1 LDLLTTSIQ
10 LIHLQIVRDMKK
22 DDENNADNDFEYSRQ
37 IYHDLL
43 AKGSE
48 ALEDMM
54 EVARATE
61 HPRAFEVLSGMM
73 KNMGD
78 INGSL
83 MDLHKKK
90 KDFYKEDKPKE
101 LPNQTTNN
109 VFVGSTSDLQ
119 RMLINDMKDVTP
131 DDSTSD

>member
-1 LDLLTTSIQ
+1 MMDSDT
-10 LIHLQIVRDMKK
+10 K
-22 DDENNADNDFEYSRQ
+22 DNDFEYARQ
-37 IYHDLL
+37 TYHNIL

-48 ALEDMM
+48 AMEEMM

-73 KNMGD
+73 KNIGD
-78 INGSL
+78 INCSL

-90 KDFYKEDKPKE
+90 KDFHKEDKPKE
-101 LPNQTTNN
+101 IPNQTTNN

-119 RMLINDMKDVTP
+119 RMLLQDDEDNIVDISDYKKDE
-131 DDSTSD
+131 

>member
-1 LDLLTTSIQ
+1 MS
-10 LIHLQIVRDMKK
+10 K
-22 DDENNADNDFEYSRQ
+22 DDNTVDDDFEYSRR

-48 ALEDMM
+48 ALEEMM

-78 INGSL
+78 INGNL

-90 KDFYKEDKPKE
+90 KDYHKLDKPQE
-101 LPNQTTNN
+101 LANQTTNN

-119 RMLINDMKDVTP
+119 RMLLQNEEDKIVDISNYKKDE
-131 DDSTSD
+131 

>member
-1 LDLLTTSIQ
+1 MTVKFVDVPIA
-10 LIHLQIVRDMKK
+10 HVMDK
-22 DDENNADNDFEYSRQ
+22 DKQTAENDFEYSRR

-48 ALEDMM
+48 ALEDMI

-61 HPRAFEVLSGMM
+61 HPRAYEVFANMM
-73 KNMGD
+73 KNVGD

-90 KDFYKEDKPKE
+90 KDYNKIEDPKE
-101 LPNQTTNN
+101 LQGTTTNN
-109 VFVGSTSDLQ
+109 VFIGSTSDLQ
-119 RMLINDMKDVTP
+119 RALLDDKDKIV
-131 DDSTSD
+131 DISDYQKDE

>member
-1 LDLLTTSIQ
+1 MT
-10 LIHLQIVRDMKK
+10 
-22 DDENNADNDFEYSRQ
+22 DEKQTADNDFEYSRQ

-43 AKGSE
+43 AKGSS

-54 EVARATE
+54 EVARAT
-61 HPRAFEVLSGMM
+61 SIM

-83 MDLHKKK
+83 LDLHKKK
-90 KDFYKEDKPKE
+90 KDFDKEDTPAE

-109 VFVGSTSDLQ
+109 LFIGSTSDLQ
-119 RMLINDMKDVTP
+119 RMLLDNDEDKVVDISDYKKDE
-131 DDSTSD
+131 

>member
-1 LDLLTTSIQ
+1 
-10 LIHLQIVRDMKK
+10 M
-22 DDENNADNDFEYSRQ
+22 DDNDKSTANDDFEYARRT
-37 IYHDLL
+37 YHDLL

-48 ALEDMM
+48 ALEEMM

-61 HPRAFEVLSGMM
+61 HPRAFEVLSNMM

-90 KDFYKEDKPKE
+90 KDIQKEDKPTE

-119 RMLINDMKDVTP
+119 RMLLQNDDEENVVDITDYKKDE
-131 DDSTSD
+131 

>member
-1 LDLLTTSIQ
+1 MMDNDKQTA
-10 LIHLQIVRDMKK
+10 
-22 DDENNADNDFEYSRQ
+22 ENDFEYSRR